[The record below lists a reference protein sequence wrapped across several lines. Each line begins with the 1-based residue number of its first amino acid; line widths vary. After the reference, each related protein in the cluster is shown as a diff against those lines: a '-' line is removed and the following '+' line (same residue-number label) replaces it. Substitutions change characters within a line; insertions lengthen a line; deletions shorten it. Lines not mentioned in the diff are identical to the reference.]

1 MPLPQILG
9 TLRALADP
17 RQVGY
22 LIFYVTNRCNFSCD
36 FCFYHEEIAK
46 GRKDDELAVDE
57 IERLAAKL
65 GPLAQLS
72 LTGGEPF
79 IRPELI
85 EIATAFLTHTHAR
98 WVTIPTNGWFS
109 ERVER
114 ALDVLTA
121 RFPTSN
127 FRVVLS
133 VDGIESQHD
142 VERQAPGS
150 WQRLCETYA
159 AVDRLR
165 RRRENLVLDA
175 NTVYS
180 SRTQA
185 HVLAILRAL
194 DERFAFDN
202 LSLTYTRGRLRDRAL
217 EPTLHEPYQRARQLI
232 LERARRDEGRAL
244 SSVWRAVDDVSHE
257 LLARVVFEDRFAVPC
272 VAGRKLV
279 VVGETGDVFPCE
291 VLGTRVGNVRDVD
304 YDLHRLLAAPL
315 NERLVRWIR
324 DSRCKCS
331 FECAHAA
338 NTVWN
343 RSAYPAIGRAWLRN
357 ALRRTT
363 HEALGPA
370 QAPGT

>member
-185 HVLAILRAL
+185 HVLAIVAEHDPQQESPRQ
-194 DERFAFDN
+194 E
-202 LSLTYTRGRLRDRAL
+202 LTREGIVGFEAT
-217 EPTLHEPYQRARQLI
+217 
-232 LERARRDEGRAL
+232 LERALPAGSGSCGDPPRAIDRSRL
-244 SSVWRAVDDVSHE
+244 S
-257 LLARVVFEDRFAVPC
+257 L
-272 VAGRKLV
+272 
-279 VVGETGDVFPCE
+279 
-291 VLGTRVGNVRDVD
+291 
-304 YDLHRLLAAPL
+304 
-315 NERLVRWIR
+315 
-324 DSRCKCS
+324 
-331 FECAHAA
+331 
-338 NTVWN
+338 
-343 RSAYPAIGRAWLRN
+343 RS
-357 ALRRTT
+357 
-363 HEALGPA
+363 GPE
-370 QAPGT
+370 